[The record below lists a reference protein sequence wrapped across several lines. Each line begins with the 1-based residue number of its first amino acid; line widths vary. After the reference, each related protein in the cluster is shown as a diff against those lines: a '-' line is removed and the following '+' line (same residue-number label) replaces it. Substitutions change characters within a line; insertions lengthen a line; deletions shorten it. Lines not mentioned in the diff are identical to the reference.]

1 VLFRSAFAGHVLH
14 DHRSHGVLTFQ
25 EVIEQSSNIGTSKVA
40 QLLGPDLLYRYIK
53 LFGFGVKSGIDLPG
67 EIPGMTREPRF
78 WSKLSIA
85 TVPMGQEVGVTAL
98 QLANAISV
106 IANGGQLMRPYI
118 ISEIRDKY
126 GEPIKTFGPS
136 LVHKV
141 ISLDTSE
148 RIKKILQ
155 GVVEN
160 GTGKLAKIN
169 GLSAAGKT
177 GTAQKLEPNGTYS
190 HDKFTASFIGFAPV
204 EDPMVAIAVI
214 LDEPRPYYFGGVVSA
229 PVFKIVAA
237 DSIRYLITRQTGLQA
252 GVAHEAKRAD

>member
-1 VLFRSAFAGHVLH
+1 
-14 DHRSHGVLTFQ
+14 
-25 EVIEQSSNIGTSKVA
+25 
-40 QLLGPDLLYRYIK
+40 
-53 LFGFGVKSGIDLPG
+53 
-67 EIPGMTREPRF
+67 
-78 WSKLSIA
+78 
-85 TVPMGQEVGVTAL
+85 
-98 QLANAISV
+98 
-106 IANGGQLMRPYI
+106 
-118 ISEIRDKY
+118 
-126 GEPIKTFGPS
+126 
-136 LVHKV
+136 VHKV

-177 GTAQKLEPNGTYS
+177 GTAQKIEPNGTYS

-204 EDPMVAIAVI
+204 EDPVVAIAVI

-237 DSIRYLITRQTGLQA
+237 DSIRYLMTRHTGLQA